1 MPYAPGWTYAYS
13 DALGMRY
20 ATRTTGGCLELMTED
35 KVRYS
40 AAEIALLS
48 SHGTEIDKATH
59 FVKKVF
65 TGEIV
70 EVGPVQACGSVT
82 EKKIEKPQR
91 TEKPVDAGP
100 ELW

>member
-1 MPYAPGWTYAYS
+1 MPSPWTYAYS

-20 ATRTTGGCLELMTED
+20 ATRNIGGVLELMTED

-48 SHGTEIDKATH
+48 AQGVEIDKTTH

-65 TGEIV
+65 EGEIV
-70 EVGPVQACGSVT
+70 EVGPIHACSGVVE
-82 EKKIEKPQR
+82 EKVKVPQKIEKP
-91 TEKPVDAGP
+91 VDVSP

>member
-1 MPYAPGWTYAYS
+1 MPDAPGWTYAYS

-20 ATRTTGGCLELMTED
+20 ATRSIGGVLELMTED

-40 AAEIALLS
+40 AAEISMLS
-48 SHGTEIDKATH
+48 AQGMEIDKTTH

-70 EVGPVQACGSVT
+70 EVGPIHACSGVLQ
-82 EKKIEKPQR
+82 EKAKEPQK
-91 TEKPVDAGP
+91 TEKPIDVGP